1 MARRF
6 IVRDDDITR
15 LNDKNI
21 KIKGTEVKH
30 IQVLRHNINDEII
43 VNENIYKII
52 DMTRDTIDLEYIKE
66 ALVIGVPKT
75 NITLYIAF
83 LKSDKMDYLV
93 QKAVEIGVK
102 RIVPFFSKNVVV
114 KLEEKSKVKR
124 REKLQKIADEACKQC
139 GRMDTVNIE
148 EFLNFNELKDS
159 LKEDKIFF
167 AYEASK
173 DSLRREIND
182 MKQTNINNIG
192 IIIGAEGGFLESEA
206 EELNKLDNVCCVSL
220 GERILRAE
228 TAAINLLSILIYE
241 MEE

>member
-6 IVRDDDITR
+6 IVRDDDITK

-114 KLEEKSKVKR
+114 KLDEKSKVKR

-182 MKQTNINNIG
+182 MKQRNINNIG

>member
-43 VNENIYKII
+43 VNQNIYKII

-114 KLEEKSKVKR
+114 KLDEKSKVKR

-182 MKQTNINNIG
+182 MKQRNINNIG

>member
-93 QKAVEIGVK
+93 QRAVEIGVK

-182 MKQTNINNIG
+182 MKQRNINNIG

>member
-182 MKQTNINNIG
+182 MKQRNINNIG

>member
-114 KLEEKSKVKR
+114 KLEKKSKVKR

-182 MKQTNINNIG
+182 MKQRNINNIG

>member
-1 MARRF
+1 
-6 IVRDDDITR
+6 
-15 LNDKNI
+15 
-21 KIKGTEVKH
+21 
-30 IQVLRHNINDEII
+30 
-43 VNENIYKII
+43 
-52 DMTRDTIDLEYIKE
+52 MTRDTIDLEYIKE

-114 KLEEKSKVKR
+114 KLDEKSKVKR

-182 MKQTNINNIG
+182 MKQRNINNIG

>member
-114 KLEEKSKVKR
+114 KLDEKSKVKR

>member
-1 MARRF
+1 
-6 IVRDDDITR
+6 
-15 LNDKNI
+15 
-21 KIKGTEVKH
+21 
-30 IQVLRHNINDEII
+30 
-43 VNENIYKII
+43 
-52 DMTRDTIDLEYIKE
+52 
-66 ALVIGVPKT
+66 
-75 NITLYIAF
+75 
-83 LKSDKMDYLV
+83 MDYLV

-114 KLEEKSKVKR
+114 KLDEKSKVKR

-182 MKQTNINNIG
+182 MKQRNINNIG

>member
-15 LNDKNI
+15 LNDKDI

-52 DMTRDTIDLEYIKE
+52 NMTRDTIDLEYIKE

-114 KLEEKSKVKR
+114 KLDEKSKVKR

-182 MKQTNINNIG
+182 MKQRNINNIG

-228 TAAINLLSILIYE
+228 TAAINLLSIIIYE

>member
-114 KLEEKSKVKR
+114 KLDEKSKVKR

-182 MKQTNINNIG
+182 MKQRNINNIG

-241 MEE
+241 MEK

>member
-124 REKLQKIADEACKQC
+124 REKLQKIANEACKQC

-182 MKQTNINNIG
+182 MKQRNINNIG

>member
-6 IVRDDDITR
+6 IVRDDDITK

-182 MKQTNINNIG
+182 MKQRNINNIG

>member
-75 NITLYIAF
+75 NVTLYIAF

-114 KLEEKSKVKR
+114 KLDEKSKVKR

-182 MKQTNINNIG
+182 MKQRNINNIG

>member
-75 NITLYIAF
+75 NIRLYIAF

-182 MKQTNINNIG
+182 MKQRNINNIG

-206 EELNKLDNVCCVSL
+206 EELNKLNNVCCVSL

>member
-114 KLEEKSKVKR
+114 KLDEKSKVKR

-182 MKQTNINNIG
+182 MKQRNINNIG

>member
-66 ALVIGVPKT
+66 APVIGVPNS

-93 QKAVEIGVK
+93 QKGVEIGVK
-102 RIVPFFSKNVVV
+102 RIIPFFSKNVVV
-114 KLEEKSKVKR
+114 KLDEKSKVKR

-182 MKQTNINNIG
+182 MKQRNINNIG

>member
-6 IVRDDDITR
+6 IVRDDDITK

-43 VNENIYKII
+43 VNQNIYKII

-114 KLEEKSKVKR
+114 KLDEKSKVKR

-182 MKQTNINNIG
+182 MKQRNINNIG

>member
-43 VNENIYKII
+43 VNQNIYKII

-182 MKQTNINNIG
+182 MKQRNINNIG